1 MNSKLLLSVMTLHGD
16 TIKDLAKYLGKTE
29 QIVSKKI
36 NEKGTEFKQ
45 GEIFKIKERYNLSA
59 EQVESIFFASEV
71 S

>member
-16 TIKDLAKYLGKTE
+16 TIKDLASYLGKTE

-45 GEIFKIKERYNLSA
+45 GEIRKIIARYGLTC
-59 EQVESIFFASEV
+59 EQVDRIFFAN
-71 S
+71 